1 MMKEYLIPKPE
12 KAMCR
17 NCSFFI
23 RRPDMKP
30 VRWCVKRNFA
40 ILNDDQC
47 CTKYIRRKKDE

>member
-1 MMKEYLIPKPE
+1 MMKDYSIPKPD

-23 RRPDMKP
+23 KRPDMKN

-47 CTKYIRRKKDE
+47 CIKYIRRKKDG